1 MPKTDEELVKATL
14 EGDPHAFEEIVERY
28 QRLVFSIIYHYV
40 GGRDLVEDL
49 AQDVFLKVF
58 RSLETFDMRGP
69 LKSWISRIT
78 ANTCLDELRR
88 LRRQKVYTFTDLSAD
103 DESRIEEFFEQFTSK
118 GILTESDVPDLFV
131 LLEKLLG
138 RLNDKDKMAFVLREM
153 EGLSYAE
160 VAQAMKTTEVAVRIR
175 ISRSKK
181 KLQKELEEI
190 LLSGKRVGND

>member
-118 GILTESDVPDLFV
+118 GILTESDVSDLFV
-131 LLEKLLG
+131 LLEKLFG